1 MLNFWNC
8 ENLALIGFTAGH
20 TEGAGE
26 CSGGVLDFR
35 NCGGIRLDGMRLYGC
50 GVLGIQAGQCTSL
63 DVRRTEI
70 YECSQGAAQFFQCDG
85 LNLVD
90 CDIHD
95 VPSPAF
101 RFYECGDKVWNGEP
115 FTGLDGMYDVDD
127 DGRLTEFT
135 YPEEEPEYGGGYVQ
149 VTPAP
154 QP

>member
-1 MLNFWNC
+1 M
-8 ENLALIGFTAGH
+8 TAH
-20 TEGAGE
+20 R
-26 CSGGVLDFR
+26 F
-35 NCGGIRLDGMRLYGC
+35 
-50 GVLGIQAGQCTSL
+50 LGYLQCTSL

-115 FTGLDGMYDVDD
+115 FTGLDGMYDVDA

-135 YPEEEPEYGGGYVQ
+135 YPEEEPEYRDGYVQ